1 MSEPVAPPPISVL
14 YQVGTGHY
22 FSQALHVAAR
32 LGVADLLKDG
42 PRQADDLAQA
52 CGAHGPSLR
61 RVLRLLAAAGIF
73 VENEDGSFGATPAG
87 ALMGTPQGRAF
98 VQLFAGEM
106 VQDLWSELLSAVK
119 TGKPGY
125 EQALGMAPFE
135 YMAAHPGEA
144 ANFDLAMT
152 AASSQAAVAVAAAYD
167 FSAFQTIVDV
177 GGGQGV
183 LLSGILKA
191 FPSLRGILFDLPRVV
206 EGGRKAIEAAGLA
219 DRCEVTGG
227 DFFESVPAGGDAYL
241 LKHVIHDWNDA
252 RALAILKNVRCRA
265 QATGKLLIVEGIY
278 PARIDQSP
286 ASRGAASN
294 DVNMMLATGGRQ
306 RSEQEFRELYAAAGF
321 RLMRIVPT
329 QSPSCVIEGAPV

>member
-1 MSEPVAPPPISVL
+1 MSETSALPPISVL

-22 FSQALHVAAR
+22 FSQALNVAAK

-61 RVLRLLAAAGIF
+61 RVLRLLVAAGVF
-73 VENEDGSFGATPAG
+73 VENEDGSFGLTPAG
-87 ALMGTPQGRAF
+87 ELMHTPQGRAF

-106 VQDLWSELLSAVK
+106 VQRLWSELLYSVQ
-119 TGKPGY
+119 TGRPGY
-125 EQALGMAPFE
+125 EQALGMEPFE
-135 YMAAHPGEA
+135 YMAAHPEEA
-144 ANFDLAMT
+144 TNFDLAMT
-152 AASSQAAVAVAAAYD
+152 AASSQTAVALAAAYD
-167 FSAFQTIVDV
+167 FSAFRTIVDV

-191 FPSLRGILFDLPRVV
+191 FPHLRGTLFDLPRVV
-206 EGGRKAIEAAGLA
+206 HGGKWIETAGVA

-241 LKHVIHDWNDA
+241 LKHVIHDWNDE
-252 RALAILKNVRCRA
+252 RAVVILRNVRRQVKA
-265 QATGKLLIVEGIY
+265 DGKLLIVEGVY
-278 PARIDQSP
+278 PARVEQSP

-294 DVNMMLATGGRQ
+294 DVNMMVATGGRQ
-306 RSEQEFRELYAAAGF
+306 RSEQEFRELYAAAEF
-321 RLMRIVPT
+321 RLSRIVPT
-329 QSPSCVIEGAPV
+329 QSPACVIEGVPV